1 MFQGMSEGMMDSE
14 FFSQRGFNHD
24 RPAAEMQAEADPPLE
39 SAGALRRDFGY
50 DLPAELIAQQPP
62 ARRGDSRLLTLD
74 GASGELHDRR
84 FHELPELLRPGDLLV
99 FNDTRVIPARL
110 FGRKA
115 SGGRIEI
122 LIERL
127 LDQRRALVHLHAS
140 KSPKPGGA
148 LLFDAGFAA
157 TVLGRHG
164 ELVEIGLDG
173 DEPWLALLE
182 RHGQTPLP
190 PYIRREPTPED
201 RERYQTVYARRPG
214 AVAAPTAGLHFD
226 RDLLDRL
233 TEQGVERA
241 FVTLHVG
248 AGTFQPVRVERI
260 EEHLMHGE
268 WIEVGTEIREHIAA
282 ARARGGRVIAV
293 GTTVARALE
302 TAARNG
308 EIQPWRGETRLFIY
322 PGYRFRCVD
331 ALITNFHLPEST
343 LLMLVAAFA
352 GRTETLNAYR
362 HAIERRYRF
371 FSYGDAMFITRRPA

>member
-1 MFQGMSEGMMDSE
+1 MMDSE
-14 FFSQRGFNHD
+14 YCSPRGFNDD
-24 RPAAEMQAEADPPLE
+24 RPSLETPAGADAPPE
-39 SAGALRRDFGY
+39 SARALGRRDFAY
-50 DLPAELIAQQPP
+50 DLPLELIAQRPP

-74 GASGELHDRR
+74 GANGALRDRWFR
-84 FHELPELLRPGDLLV
+84 ELPELLQPGDLLV

-115 SGGRIEI
+115 SGGRIEV

-127 LDQRRALVHLHAS
+127 LDERRALVHLHAS
-140 KSPKPGGA
+140 KSPKPGGS
-148 LLFDAGFAA
+148 LRFDAGFAA
-157 TVLGRHG
+157 TVLDRHG
-164 ELVEIGLDG
+164 ELFEIGLDG

-190 PYIRREPTPED
+190 PYIRREPTLED

-226 RDLLDRL
+226 PTLLDRL
-233 TEQGVERA
+233 AERGVDQV

-268 WIEVGTEIREHIAA
+268 WIEVGAEVSDRIHATRM
-282 ARARGGRVIAV
+282 RGGRVVAV
-293 GTTVARALE
+293 GTTVTRALE
-302 TAARNG
+302 TAAQPG
-308 EIQPWRGETRLFIY
+308 EVQPWRGETRLFIY

-352 GRTETLNAYR
+352 GHAETLNAYR

-371 FSYGDAMFITRRPA
+371 FSYGDAMFVTRRPT